1 MSSCIICHESCL
13 AGSNICESP
22 ECAAKSVYTYTG
34 DNYVAD
40 LINNSREECL
50 LLLRLADA
58 NITTKVPIAVPQKVY
73 PIAESIVQKT
83 DQDIICTYG
92 MAKYQAIKFYLKN
105 ALMEFKLVK
114 TSMKDFDVFEFIYSD
129 VVNTNFQ
136 DAVYLFH
143 GSPVINWYSII
154 DTGLKVFSK
163 TPRMRN
169 GSAYGIG
176 IYLSSDLNTSYR
188 YSTNSGDE
196 IAIVGIFEVIGNLSD
211 YKKANAIYVVPD
223 ETKLRLK
230 YLLRLDTHL
239 NHSLKS
245 ISEYFLENKKN
256 HKIQMTSRVS
266 QMKNKRLL
274 MEIRNIMKKPSDE
287 FTLLEVEDTN
297 VWNVLLINIDKDS
310 NLHKDMLKQG
320 VDNIHIEVRFENSY
334 PLSPPFVR
342 VIKPAF
348 KLQTGHI
355 TQGGSIC
362 AEVLTNQGWSPAI
375 NMESLLI
382 TIKAI
387 ISEDGRLGP
396 RRAYT
401 LESAKSS
408 YKNMLS
414 VHGWH

>member
-1 MSSCIICHESCL
+1 MSSCLICHESCL
-13 AGSNICESP
+13 AGSNICESV
-22 ECAAKSVYTYTG
+22 ECATKSIHTYME

-40 LINNSREECL
+40 LINNSREECML
-50 LLLRLADA
+50 LLKVADSST
-58 NITTKVPIAVPQKVY
+58 TTKDSKRVL
-73 PIAESIVQKT
+73 PIAESITQKT
-83 DQDIICTYG
+83 DIDIIDAYG
-92 MAKYQAIKFYLKN
+92 LNKYQSIKFYLKN
-105 ALMEFKLVK
+105 ALMEFKLAK
-114 TSMKDFDVFEFIYSD
+114 TSMKEFDVFEFIYSD
-129 VVNTNFQ
+129 VVNTNFEN
-136 DAVYLFH
+136 AYFLFH
-143 GSPVINWYSII
+143 GSPVCNWYSII

-169 GSAYGIG
+169 GSAYGTG
-176 IYLSSDLNTSYR
+176 IYLSSDLNISYK
-188 YSTNSGDE
+188 YSVNTNYADV
-196 IAIVGIFEVIGNLSD
+196 IVGVFEVIGD
-211 YKKANAIYVVPD
+211 REKYRKANHIYVVAD

-239 NHSLKS
+239 NYSLNS
-245 ISEYFLENKKN
+245 ISRYFVKDKRSSKL
-256 HKIQMTSRVS
+256 QMNSRVS

-310 NLHKDMLKQG
+310 NLYKDMVKQG

-348 KLQTGHI
+348 KQQTGHI

-382 TIKAI
+382 NIKAI

-396 RRAYT
+396 RKAYT